1 MAGLHFMDKLMKK
14 ILLSVLLLASFCANA
29 AVISFGP
36 TSAGGSGPLITFDNL
51 VTPTS
56 IIGDAI
62 ITLNIKGD
70 FNSVSE
76 YADVSLDGFSLGRIF
91 DNNTAN
97 DAFNFTFDVGNQ
109 HQSIMTGSAIIA
121 NSDFASL
128 ILDGLLNLSFN
139 TSSAVD
145 YKGSVTHLS
154 GTITFNEV
162 SAVPVPAAL
171 FMFAPAL
178 LGFFGLRR
186 KLKA

>member
-56 IIGDAI
+56 IIGDAT
-62 ITLNIKGD
+62 ITLNVKGD
-70 FNSVSE
+70 FDHSLE
-76 YADVSLDGFSLGRIF
+76 YADVSLDGFVLGRIF

-97 DAFNFTFDVGNQ
+97 DAFDFTNDVGNQ
-109 HQSIMTGSAIIA
+109 SQSTVTGSAIIA

-128 ILDGLLNLSFN
+128 ILDGLLNISFD
-139 TSSAVD
+139 TSDYVD
-145 YKGSVTHLS
+145 CCGTVNILS
-154 GTITFNEV
+154 GSITFNEV

>member
-1 MAGLHFMDKLMKK
+1 MAGLHFKGKLMKK

-51 VTPTS
+51 VTPSS
-56 IIGDAI
+56 IMGDAT
-62 ITLNIKGD
+62 ITLNVMGD
-70 FNSVSE
+70 FNSSYE

-97 DAFNFTFDVGNQ
+97 DAFDFTNDVGNQ
-109 HQSIMTGSAIIA
+109 SKSIVTSSAIIA

-128 ILDGLLNLSFN
+128 ILDGFLNLSFD
-139 TSSAVD
+139 TSSAVNCC
-145 YKGSVTHLS
+145 GSVNHLS
-154 GTITFNEV
+154 GTIAFKEV